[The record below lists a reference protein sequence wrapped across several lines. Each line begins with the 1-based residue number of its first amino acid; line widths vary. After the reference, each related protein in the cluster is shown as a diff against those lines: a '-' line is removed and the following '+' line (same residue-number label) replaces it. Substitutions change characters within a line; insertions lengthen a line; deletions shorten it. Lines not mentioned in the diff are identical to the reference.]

1 MSSPLVANVNPNY
14 PELVQFLV
22 TPLLED
28 PKSLIVDAEHTLNGQ
43 RVWLRV
49 SISSSDKGKVFG
61 RGGRTIQAIR
71 YVIEAAARTHSQQ
84 VHMEIFE

>member
-1 MSSPLVANVNPNY
+1 MPDYPGLVRFLVA
-14 PELVQFLV
+14 
-22 TPLLED
+22 PLLDD
-28 PKSLIVDAEHTLNGQ
+28 PSQLLIDAEHTLLGH

-49 SISSSDKGKVFG
+49 SFASGDKGKVFG

-71 YVIEAAARTHSQQ
+71 YIIEAAARTHDQQ

>member
-1 MSSPLVANVNPNY
+1 MPNY
-14 PELVQFLV
+14 PELVDFLV
-22 TPLLED
+22 SPLLDD
-28 PKSLIVDAEHTLNGQ
+28 PKALLVDAESTLGGQ

-49 SISSSDKGKVFG
+49 SFASGDKGKVFG

-71 YVIEAAARTHSQQ
+71 YVLEAAARTHNQQ

>member
-1 MSSPLVANVNPNY
+1 MSPNY
-14 PELVQFLV
+14 PELVNFLV
-22 TPLLED
+22 SPLLED
-28 PKSLIVDAEHTLNGQ
+28 PTHLSVDAEHTLSGQ

-49 SISSSDKGKVFG
+49 SFAAADKGKVFG

-71 YVIEAAARTHSQQ
+71 FILEAAARTHNQQ